1 MIILNPVPI
10 IPDQAPANKYNV
22 PISLW
27 LHDHNQLKL
36 KLVIYKL
43 NIIFVNCKCLS
54 IKVIYFID
62 YILLK

>member
-27 LHDHNQLKL
+27 LHDHNHFTLK
-36 KLVIYKL
+36 
-43 NIIFVNCKCLS
+43 
-54 IKVIYFID
+54 YFILIILFKINLIIGN
-62 YILLK
+62 YI